1 MSAALLFCFCTSFC
15 FRGPQLPVLF
25 QQGLEVLAGKAAGH
39 LGHLLGRTLGNHQ
52 AAGAAAFRA
61 KVNDVIRTLDEI
73 QIVLNDND
81 RVARIH
87 QLLQHL
93 DQAMHV
99 RNVQTCG
106 RLIEDIHRLAGAASG

>member
-1 MSAALLFCFCTSFC
+1 MSAALLFCFCTSFRVC
-15 FRGPQLPVLF
+15 GPQLPVLF

-61 KVNDVIRTLDEI
+61 KVNDVIGTLDEI

-99 RNVQTCG
+99 RNVQACG